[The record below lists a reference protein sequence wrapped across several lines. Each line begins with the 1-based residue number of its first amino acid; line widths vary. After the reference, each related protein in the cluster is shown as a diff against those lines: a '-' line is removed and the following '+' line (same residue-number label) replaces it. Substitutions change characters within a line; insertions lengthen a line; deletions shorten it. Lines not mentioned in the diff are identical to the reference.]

1 MEDADQDAGETD
13 RFGCSPEGACRV
25 ILWDQRQGDCQ
36 KISKIT
42 KSAGA
47 HSVLVQNLS
56 DLRLVQCCAQCCVA
70 VAVAGPIPGVGMQ
83 AIRDLKAK
91 GFKVIACEEGT
102 GSWPIKAK
110 CLPLVAGAVQLLDSA
125 SADFPR
131 DLRQVIE
138 RIVCAEAQKRSEE
151 REKTTHQDCPW
162 PFGIWFFQ
170 NAS

>member
-70 VAVAGPIPGVGMQ
+70 VAVAGPIAEARAREDAAYAELFGRG
-83 AIRDLKAK
+83 AK
-91 GFKVIACEEGT
+91 G
-102 GSWPIKAK
+102 
-110 CLPLVAGAVQLLDSA
+110 
-125 SADFPR
+125 
-131 DLRQVIE
+131 
-138 RIVCAEAQKRSEE
+138 
-151 REKTTHQDCPW
+151 
-162 PFGIWFFQ
+162 
-170 NAS
+170 